1 MPCKCKELVL
11 ENGAFH
17 VKQPKVVNSEVEPD
31 TLVEQGK
38 PAELSN
44 TAALSIE
51 CLVADLGLE
60 REDAEW
66 LVNLGVGCSSNDDA
80 LSVLGHALVASIER
94 AKELETT
101 LDARDVALES
111 LQEAYDDVERQYNDL
126 AQAFEGA
133 HDEVEGRGDD

>member
-1 MPCKCKELVL
+1 MGCGCKETKLT
-11 ENGAFH
+11 NGVFH
-17 VKQPKVVNSEVEPD
+17 VKRQTNEVEPD
-31 TLVEQGK
+31 TLVEQAK
-38 PAELSN
+38 PELSN
-44 TAALSIE
+44 TAAISVE

-94 AKELETT
+94 AKELEVT
-101 LDARDVALES
+101 LDSRDVALES

-133 HDEVEGRGDD
+133 HDEVESRGDD